1 MVTHLYYIKGK
12 KLSIKYWMGQ
22 ANKVTE
28 TTIVLTDQ
36 YKQVIVYTDQFK
48 QIDTFNLLE
57 ATND

>member
-1 MVTHLYYIKGK
+1 
-12 KLSIKYWMGQ
+12 MGQ